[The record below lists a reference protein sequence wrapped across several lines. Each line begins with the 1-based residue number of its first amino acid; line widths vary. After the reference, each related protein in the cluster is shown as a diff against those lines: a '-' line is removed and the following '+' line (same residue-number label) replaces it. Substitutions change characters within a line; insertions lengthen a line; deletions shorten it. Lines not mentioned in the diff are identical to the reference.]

1 MIELKIT
8 GDALEVKSEIEKLF
22 NMTSGV
28 VAPVVGI
35 QKSDEQKIDILVTD
49 KEKALELAEECE
61 QKSEVALKVAEETP
75 EFDKR
80 GMPWDERI
88 HASSKSINAD
98 GTWRNKRGIDKE
110 TLEAVEKELFSVNV
124 KIGEL
129 IVDGKEHTA
138 KFEGD
143 TEAALALQSLPA
155 EVTFKD
161 VQGALVKAISAM
173 KDVKDT
179 SGVPVIGNFSQKLM
193 AKFNVSNINELVN
206 QDDRA
211 EFVEVCNNIISTPDQ
226 WETFL

>member
-22 NMTSGV
+22 NMTSGAVTQV
-28 VAPVVGI
+28 VNTQTPVV
-35 QKSDEQKIDILVTD
+35 KIEVTD

-61 QKSEVALKVAEETP
+61 QKSETALKVAEAEEVP

-110 TLEAVEKELFSVNV
+110 TLEAVEKELLGPSGRDDLPNDVSDEQPETV
-124 KIGEL
+124 
-129 IVDGKEHTA
+129 
-138 KFEGD
+138 
-143 TEAALALQSLPA
+143 TEPPS

-173 KDVKDT
+173 KDVKDA

-206 QDDRA
+206 QDDRV
-211 EFVEVCNNIISTPDQ
+211 EFVEVCNNIISTPDR

>member
-22 NMTSGV
+22 NMTSGI

-61 QKSEVALKVAEETP
+61 QKSEVALKVAEEAP

-110 TLEAVEKELFSVNV
+110 TLEAVDETV
-124 KIGEL
+124 
-129 IVDGKEHTA
+129 
-138 KFEGD
+138 
-143 TEAALALQSLPA
+143 TEQPETVTEPPA

-173 KDVKDT
+173 KDVKDVKDA

-206 QDDRA
+206 QEDRS
-211 EFVEVCNNIISTPDQ
+211 EFVEVCNSIISAPDQ

>member
-22 NMTSGV
+22 NMTSGT
-28 VAPVVGI
+28 VAPVVKVQVGGETEETVNV
-35 QKSDEQKIDILVTD
+35 KLGELVIDG
-49 KEKALELAEECE
+49 KEHTAKFEGDTEAPLAEN
-61 QKSEVALKVAEETP
+61 EETP

-110 TLEAVEKELFSVNV
+110 TLEAVEKELLPVEETVEQSETVN
-124 KIGEL
+124 EP
-129 IVDGKEHTA
+129 
-138 KFEGD
+138 
-143 TEAALALQSLPA
+143 PA

-173 KDVKDT
+173 KDVKDA

-193 AKFNVSNINELVN
+193 AKFNVSNINELIN
-206 QDDRA
+206 QDDRV

>member
-22 NMTSGV
+22 NMTSGTV
-28 VAPVVGI
+28 TPIVKTEEPVNVKIGELVIDGKEHTAKFEGDTEAP
-35 QKSDEQKIDILVTD
+35 
-49 KEKALELAEECE
+49 LAEE
-61 QKSEVALKVAEETP
+61 VP

-98 GTWRNKRGIDKE
+98 GTWRNKRGIDKD
-110 TLEAVEKELFSVNV
+110 TLEAVENELVSQIDQV
-124 KIGEL
+124 
-129 IVDGKEHTA
+129 
-138 KFEGD
+138 
-143 TEAALALQSLPA
+143 TEEPETISEPPA

-173 KDVKDT
+173 KDVKDA

-211 EFVEVCNNIISTPDQ
+211 EFVEVCNNIISAPDQ

>member
-22 NMTSGV
+22 NMTSGT
-28 VAPVVGI
+28 VAPVQVGNETEEPV
-35 QKSDEQKIDILVTD
+35 SVKIGELVID
-49 KEKALELAEECE
+49 GKEHTAKFKDDTEAPLAEE
-61 QKSEVALKVAEETP
+61 VP

-110 TLEAVEKELFSVNV
+110 TLEAVEKELLS
-124 KIGEL
+124 
-129 IVDGKEHTA
+129 A
-138 KFEGD
+138 KPE
-143 TEAALALQSLPA
+143 TVVEQSDPEPPV

-173 KDVKDT
+173 KDVKDA

-206 QDDRA
+206 QDDRV

>member
-22 NMTSGV
+22 NMTSGTP
-28 VAPVVGI
+28 APVVEI
-35 QKSDEQKIDILVTD
+35 QKSDEQKIDIIVD
-49 KEKALELAEECE
+49 KIPNMFPKGEMEAED
-61 QKSEVALKVAEETP
+61 KSMPPETEEVP

-110 TLEAVEKELFSVNV
+110 TLEAVEKELLPV
-124 KIGEL
+124 
-129 IVDGKEHTA
+129 
-138 KFEGD
+138 
-143 TEAALALQSLPA
+143 TETIEQSEPEPPA

>member
-22 NMTSGV
+22 NMTSGTP
-28 VAPVVGI
+28 APVVKVQVGGETEERVHI
-35 QKSDEQKIDILVTD
+35 KLDELIIDGKEHTAKFEGDTEAALV
-49 KEKALELAEECE
+49 EE
-61 QKSEVALKVAEETP
+61 VP

-110 TLEAVEKELFSVNV
+110 TLEAVEKELLPVEETETV
-124 KIGEL
+124 TEPP
-129 IVDGKEHTA
+129 VT
-138 KFEGD
+138 D
-143 TEAALALQSLPA
+143 TVEPPA

-173 KDVKDT
+173 KDVKDAK
-179 SGVPVIGNFSQKLM
+179 GVPVIGNFSQKLM
-193 AKFNVSNINELVN
+193 AKFKVSNINELVN
-206 QDDRA
+206 QDDRV
-211 EFVEVCNNIISTPDQ
+211 EFVDVCNSIISAPDQ

>member
-22 NMTSGV
+22 NMTSGTV
-28 VAPVVGI
+28 LSSPAPVV
-35 QKSDEQKIDILVTD
+35 KVEVTD
-49 KEKALELAEECE
+49 KEKALDLAEEHE
-61 QKSEVALKVAEETP
+61 QKSEVALKVAEAEEVP

-110 TLEAVEKELFSVNV
+110 TLEAVEKELLSVNV
-124 KIGEL
+124 SIGE
-129 IVDGKEHTA
+129 IIIDGKEHTA
-138 KFEGD
+138 NFEGD
-143 TEAALALQSLPA
+143 TEAALAEPPA

-173 KDVKDT
+173 KDVKDA

-193 AKFNVSNINELVN
+193 AKFKVSNINELVN
-206 QDDRA
+206 QEDRA
-211 EFVEVCNNIISTPDQ
+211 EFVEVCNNIISSQDQ

>member
-22 NMTSGV
+22 NMTSGT
-28 VAPVVGI
+28 VAQVQVGNKTEEPVNV
-35 QKSDEQKIDILVTD
+35 KIGELIIDG
-49 KEKALELAEECE
+49 KEHTAKFEGDTEAALAED
-61 QKSEVALKVAEETP
+61 VP

-80 GMPWDERI
+80 GIPWDERI

-110 TLEAVEKELFSVNV
+110 TLEAVEKELLPVEETV
-124 KIGEL
+124 E
-129 IVDGKEHTA
+129 
-138 KFEGD
+138 
-143 TEAALALQSLPA
+143 QSEPEPPA

-173 KDVKDT
+173 KDVKDAN
-179 SGVPVIGNFSQKLM
+179 GVPVIGNFSQKLM
-193 AKFNVSNINELVN
+193 AKFSVSNINELVN
-206 QDDRA
+206 QDDRV

>member
-22 NMTSGV
+22 NMTSSA
-28 VAPVVGI
+28 VAPVVKVQVGN
-35 QKSDEQKIDILVTD
+35 KTEEPVNVKIGELIVDG
-49 KEKALELAEECE
+49 KEHTAKFEGDTEAPLAEN
-61 QKSEVALKVAEETP
+61 EETP

-110 TLEAVEKELFSVNV
+110 TLEAVEKELLPVAEEPPAAEPETV
-124 KIGEL
+124 
-129 IVDGKEHTA
+129 
-138 KFEGD
+138 
-143 TEAALALQSLPA
+143 TEPPA

-173 KDVKDT
+173 KDVKDA

>member
-22 NMTSGV
+22 NMTSGT
-28 VAPVVGI
+28 VAPVVEI
-35 QKSDEQKIDILVTD
+35 QKSAEQKIDIIVD
-49 KEKALELAEECE
+49 KIPNMFPKGEMEAEDKSMPPEAEE
-61 QKSEVALKVAEETP
+61 VP

-110 TLEAVEKELFSVNV
+110 TLEAVENELLSVNV

-143 TEAALALQSLPA
+143 TEAALALQSLPT

-161 VQGALVKAISAM
+161 VQGALVKSISAM
-173 KDVKDT
+173 KDVKDDK
-179 SGVPVIGNFSQKLM
+179 GVPVIGNFSQKLM

-206 QDDRA
+206 QEDRS
-211 EFVEVCNNIISTPDQ
+211 EFVEVCNNIISAPDQ
-226 WETFL
+226 WEKFL

>member
-22 NMTSGV
+22 NMTSGI

-61 QKSEVALKVAEETP
+61 QKSEVALKVAETEETP

-98 GTWRNKRGIDKE
+98 GTWRNKRGIDKD
-110 TLEAVEKELFSVNV
+110 TLEAVEKELLPVNV

-129 IVDGKEHTA
+129 IIDGKEHTA
-138 KFEGD
+138 KFESD
-143 TEAALALQSLPA
+143 TEAALAEPPA

-173 KDVKDT
+173 KDVKDAN
-179 SGVPVIGNFSQKLM
+179 GVPVIGNFSQKLM
-193 AKFNVSNINELVN
+193 AKFKVSNINELTN
-206 QDDRA
+206 QDDRT
-211 EFVEVCNNIISTPDQ
+211 EFVEVCNNIISAQDQ